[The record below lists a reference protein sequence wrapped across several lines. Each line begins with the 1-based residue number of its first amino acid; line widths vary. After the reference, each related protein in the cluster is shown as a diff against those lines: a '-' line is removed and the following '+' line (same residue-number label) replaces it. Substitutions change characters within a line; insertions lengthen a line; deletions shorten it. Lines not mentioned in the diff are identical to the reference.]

1 MITFF
6 QINRTMTFLEITT
19 YIVFAKECFAY
30 SLLYTVCA
38 IMVTSINHEQILY
51 MDLDSSTQIE
61 EKVRKR
67 AKALFTSDFI
77 TPELGPSAASSGFV
91 GDNTGAGASTG
102 DIPGPGA
109 GAGTATGAGAA
120 AGTAIGAGAVAGMAT
135 GAGAAT
141 GTGDFTGTGT
151 GVAIGTGETTGT
163 GDTTGTGTIT
173 GAATG
178 TGDTTGTGAGIG
190 ETTGAGEG
198 ACDVALEEASKDGG
212 KMTVLICTTEILYGC
227 ATTALTKLA
236 PVPLGSEGEVKVTA
250 PVLRSVTFMKPSD
263 PLACPLD

>member
-1 MITFF
+1 M
-6 QINRTMTFLEITT
+6 
-19 YIVFAKECFAY
+19 
-30 SLLYTVCA
+30 
-38 IMVTSINHEQILY
+38 
-51 MDLDSSTQIE
+51 
-61 EKVRKR
+61 
-67 AKALFTSDFI
+67 FTSDFI
-77 TPELGPSAASSGFV
+77 TPELGPSPASSGFV

-102 DIPGPGA
+102 DISGPGA
-109 GAGTATGAGAA
+109 GAGASAGTATGAT
-120 AGTAIGAGAVAGMAT
+120 AGTAT
-135 GAGAAT
+135 GAAT

-178 TGDTTGTGAGIG
+178 TGDTTGTG

-263 PLACPLD
+263 PLACPLDWNNVLTVIVWFPMFWNFWTSK

>member
-1 MITFF
+1 M
-6 QINRTMTFLEITT
+6 
-19 YIVFAKECFAY
+19 
-30 SLLYTVCA
+30 
-38 IMVTSINHEQILY
+38 
-51 MDLDSSTQIE
+51 
-61 EKVRKR
+61 
-67 AKALFTSDFI
+67 FTSDFI

-91 GDNTGAGASTG
+91 GDNTGAGVSTG
-102 DIPGPGA
+102 DIAGPGA
-109 GAGTATGAGAA
+109 GASTGTATGAGAA
-120 AGTAIGAGAVAGMAT
+120 AGTAT

-163 GDTTGTGTIT
+163 GDTTGIGTGTIT

-263 PLACPLD
+263 PLACPLDWNNVLTVIGWFPMCWNFWTSK